1 MSLIF
6 EALKKEHASVS
17 PLAQVV
23 ASGPFV
29 SVASPRSG
37 LAIALGVL
45 IGMLL
50 AGGGAWLYW
59 CDRVSNL
66 NLPVSALPAQVVPVP
81 ESIPVLSHSS
91 IVLPSATAY
100 SISKPIAV
108 TVNEVAAVA
117 APTLAAK
124 VLPPVVQA
132 PVNAQVHVSTEASTF
147 NVREAFQ
154 AFVQHLQSGRLPEAQ
169 IVADKI
175 SHEMGRRHVMSLR
188 AQGYLAL
195 KKDDLNLA
203 RDQYFQLNQV
213 LPEDREA
220 GLNLALIDW
229 RLGDK
234 ESATRR
240 VAGLAEKFPGD
251 SEIQALYLN
260 VRNP

>member
-6 EALKKEHASVS
+6 EALKKGHASVS

-37 LAIALGVL
+37 SAIALGVL

-59 CDRVSNL
+59 GDRVSNL
-66 NLPVSALPAQVVPVP
+66 NIPVSALPAQVVPVS

-91 IVLPSATAY
+91 IVLPSATAH

-108 TVNEVAAVA
+108 TVNAVA
-117 APTLAAK
+117 APTLVSK
-124 VLPPVVQA
+124 VLVPVVQA

-147 NVREAFQ
+147 DVREAFQ
-154 AFVQHLQSGRLPEAQ
+154 TFVQHLQSGLLPEAQ

-175 SHEMGRRHVMSLR
+175 THEMGRRHVMSLR

-195 KKDDLNLA
+195 KKNDLSLA

-234 ESATRR
+234 ESAMKR